1 MSKILSQSG
10 VSLAD
15 MYDVEGSIA
24 GIDHLDTHNLPIV
37 HEMGG
42 TLFSERLSG
51 EIVQLESGSIAQST
65 AFDVVLTALPPV
77 PTRILGVMLTS
88 NQTRLEHA
96 VVCVRTAARSPGGE
110 QRELPIFVWDA
121 TVGGL
126 TWVIR
131 IDTGGGAAAQIYFQ
145 PSPSIW
151 APSMLFGRDQ
161 PLPVDGLV
169 LRGITTAFGAGT
181 ADMTAHVYLAFPDL
195 GGVSSHG
202 VPVPS
207 W

>member
-1 MSKILSQSG
+1 MGKILSQSG
-10 VSLAD
+10 ISLAD

-24 GIDHLDTHNLPIV
+24 GIDHLATHEVGIV
-37 HEMGG
+37 HDLGP
-42 TLFSERLSG
+42 TLFSERVSG
-51 EIVQLESGSIAQST
+51 EIVQLASGSINQST
-65 AFDVVLTALPPV
+65 AFDVVLTNLPPV
-77 PTRILGVMLTS
+77 PTRILGVMVTS

-96 VVCVRTAARSPGGE
+96 TVSVRTAARSPGGD
-110 QRELPIFVWDA
+110 QREIPIFVWDA
-121 TVGGL
+121 TIGGL

-161 PLPVDGLV
+161 PLPVDGLA

-181 ADMTAHVYLAFPDL
+181 ADMVAHVYLAFADL
-195 GGVSSHG
+195 GGVSSYG